1 MFDFAKARDHMVES
15 QIRTNDVTEPAIL
28 KAFRT
33 TSRERFVPKAQMA
46 LAYGDAHIE
55 MDEGR
60 VMMRP
65 RDFAK
70 LVDAA
75 DIRPSDVVLDI
86 ACGRGYSTAIMAKL
100 ADTVVGLETS
110 DEAVEKATELLVHEN
125 INNAAIV
132 KGDLKAGASEHGPF
146 NVIFINGAVA
156 EVPRSWLSQLANQ
169 GRLVCIVQNGPV
181 GQATVFTKSGDFVG
195 ERVDFDA
202 AAPTLPGFAL
212 QPSFVF

>member
-1 MFDFAKARDHMVES
+1 MFNFSKARDHMVES

-70 LVDAA
+70 LVDSA

-86 ACGRGYSTAIMAKL
+86 ACGRGYSTAIMSKL

-110 DEAVEKATELLVHEN
+110 ETAVEKATALLVDED
-125 INNAAIV
+125 ISNAAV
-132 KGDLKAGASEHGPF
+132 VQGDLKAGASEHGPF
-146 NVIFINGAVA
+146 NVIFINGSVS
-156 EVPRSWLSQLANQ
+156 EVPKTWLSQLADG
-169 GRLVCIVQNGPV
+169 GRLACIIQDGPV
-181 GQATVFTKSGDFVG
+181 GKATIFTKSGNVVG

-202 AAPTLPGFAL
+202 SVPLLPGFAIEL
-212 QPSFVF
+212 SFVF